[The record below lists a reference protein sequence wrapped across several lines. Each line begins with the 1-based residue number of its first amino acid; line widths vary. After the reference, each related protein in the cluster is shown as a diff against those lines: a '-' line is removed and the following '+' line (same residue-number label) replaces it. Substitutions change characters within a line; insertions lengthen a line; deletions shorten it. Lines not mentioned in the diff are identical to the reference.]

1 MSVIDAQRRQMN
13 GSQSA
18 LEPRSRLAPHEMGS
32 TPSRE
37 DDDAPERGA
46 HANNTIKW
54 SWSTKLRTDI
64 SPFEPSGLNAN
75 PVRCQ

>member
-1 MSVIDAQRRQMN
+1 
-13 GSQSA
+13 
-18 LEPRSRLAPHEMGS
+18 MGS

-46 HANNTIKW
+46 HAKHTIKS
-54 SWSTKLRTDI
+54 SWSAKLRTDM
-64 SPFEPSGLNAN
+64 SPFEPSGLDAN